1 MLNNK
6 LISRILVV
14 ILAVAMILPIFINA
28 LMY

>member
-14 ILAVAMILPIFINA
+14 ILALAMILPIFINA